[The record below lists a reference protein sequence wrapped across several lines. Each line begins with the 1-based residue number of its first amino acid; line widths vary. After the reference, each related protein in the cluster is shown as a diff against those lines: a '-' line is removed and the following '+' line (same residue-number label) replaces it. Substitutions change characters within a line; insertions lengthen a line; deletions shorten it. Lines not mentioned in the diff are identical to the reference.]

1 MISYAQN
8 FEDVMLA
15 RVFSGRTD
23 GFYVDVG
30 AGDPAN
36 LSVTKWFY
44 DLGWSGINIEP
55 NRSLF
60 KKLAAERARDVNLE
74 CGAGA
79 SHKRAQFMEM
89 PIPEL
94 SSFDSRVQA
103 SAEEHKIVGTTRT
116 VRVVPLTEILDQYAD
131 GRHIDF
137 LKIDV
142 EGWEWEVLCGLDLEK
157 YRPTVMLVEA
167 TRPETRIESQLEW
180 EGDLIAA
187 RYTFVYFDGINRFYL
202 ANEHLHLK
210 EHFLLPPNIFDD
222 PQPAALVRALK
233 VSEADREARLDT
245 INKLDAA
252 LKVSETDRQA
262 HLGTINGLK
271 EALKV
276 SEADREARL
285 DTVNKLD
292 AVLKVSEAD
301 RQARLDII
309 NKLDAVLKASEADR
323 QARLD
328 IITNRL
334 MSVENATQEILSRSR
349 ESEPTSL
356 RQKFGVRLGIQ
367 RQYPPIE
374 LTVPASYYAEIPPR
388 NAPRIAIVTPSLNHG
403 AYLKQAIDS
412 ILGQEY
418 PNLVYFVQDGGSQDG
433 SVEILNSYNSQLAW
447 CSEPDTGQANA
458 INRAFEK
465 IDGDIMAYNNSDD
478 MLLPGTLSY
487 VARFFERN
495 PRVDVVYGHRIC
507 IDRDDSEIGRWVLP
521 QHDLEA
527 LKWADYIPQ
536 ETMFWRRRVWDAVAP
551 FNESFNYALDWDFIL
566 RAQAEGYRFRR
577 LPRFLACFRVH
588 DEQKTL
594 ALKQVGQQECDILR
608 KRSFGTVPTRVEIN
622 NGLRRYMRR
631 HVALHIVSR
640 LEQRW
645 SRYRRQLVRVT
656 FPVRT
661 MIRNED
667 AKTPP
672 RNGKDVG

>member
-1 MISYAQN
+1 VISYAQN

-15 RVFSGRTD
+15 RLFSGRTD

-30 AGDPAN
+30 AGDPVA

-60 KKLAAERARDVNLE
+60 KKLAAERSRDVNLE
-74 CGAGA
+74 CGAGG

-94 SSFDSRVQA
+94 SSFDSRIHA
-103 SAEEHKIVGTTRT
+103 SAREHKISGTTRT
-116 VRVVPLTEILDQYAD
+116 VHVVPLTEILDQYAD
-131 GRHIDF
+131 KRHIDF
-137 LKIDV
+137 LKVDV
-142 EGWEWEVLCGLDLEK
+142 EGWEREVLCGLDLQR
-157 YRPTVMLVEA
+157 YRPTVILVESIW
-167 TRPETRIESQLEW
+167 PETRTELQSEW
-180 EGDLIAA
+180 EGELIAS

-210 EHFLLPPNIFDD
+210 EHFVLPPNIFDD
-222 PQPAALVRALK
+222 IQPAALVQMESELK
-233 VSEADREARLDT
+233 HYQANRSADINRL
-245 INKLDAA
+245 NEA

-262 HLGTINGLK
+262 
-271 EALKV
+271 
-276 SEADREARL
+276 
-285 DTVNKLD
+285 
-292 AVLKVSEAD
+292 
-301 RQARLDII
+301 RLDII
-309 NKLDAVLKASEADR
+309 N
-323 QARLD
+323 RL
-328 IITNRL
+328 TSL
-334 MSVENATQEILSRSR
+334 EEATQEILSRSR
-349 ESEPTSL
+349 ESEPAFRRFF
-356 RQKFGVRLGIQ
+356 RQAFSIRLGRVQ
-367 RQYPPIE
+367 HYPPVE
-374 LTVPASYYAEIPPR
+374 LQVPASYCAETPPQ
-388 NAPRIAIVTPSLNHG
+388 NAPRIAIATPSLNHA

-418 PNLVYFVQDGGSQDG
+418 PNLAYFVQDGGSEDG
-433 SVEILNSYNSQLAW
+433 SIEILNSYNSQLAW

-465 IDGDIMAYNNSDD
+465 IDGDIMAYINSDD

-487 VARFFERN
+487 VARFFQRN
-495 PRVDVVYGHRIC
+495 PTVDVVYGHRIC
-507 IDRDDSEIGRWVLP
+507 IDRDGSEIGRWVIP

-527 LKWADYIPQ
+527 VKWADYIPQ
-536 ETMFWRRRVWDAVAP
+536 ETMFWRRRVWDAVGP
-551 FNESFNYALDWDFIL
+551 FDESFNYALDWDLIL
-566 RAQAEGYRFRR
+566 RAQAKGYRFRR

-588 DEQKTL
+588 NEQKTL

-608 KRSFGTVPTRVEIN
+608 KRSFDTVPTNVEIN

-661 MIRNED
+661 MIRKED

-672 RNGKDVG
+672 WNAKDAG

>member
-1 MISYAQN
+1 LVHVYRSTDSPRIWVRPKIGRNEELGVSSVISYAQN

-15 RVFSGRTD
+15 RVFGSRTD

-30 AGDPAN
+30 AGDPVN

-60 KKLAAERARDVNLE
+60 TKLAADRPRDVNLE

-79 SHKRAQFMEM
+79 SRRQAQFMEM

-94 SSFDSRVQA
+94 SSFDSQVQA
-103 SAEEHKIVGTTRT
+103 SAKEQKIVSTTRT
-116 VRVVPLTEILDQYAD
+116 VYVVPLTEILDQHAD

-142 EGWEWEVLCGLDLEK
+142 EGWEREVLCGLDLEK
-157 YRPTVMLVEA
+157 YRPTVILVEA
-167 TRPETRIESQLEW
+167 TWPETRIESQLKW
-180 EGDLIAA
+180 EDDLIAA

-222 PQPAALVRALK
+222 IKPAALVRALK
-233 VSEADREARLDT
+233 VSEPDREARLDI
-245 INKLDAA
+245 INRLDAA
-252 LKVSETDRQA
+252 LKASETDRQA
-262 HLGTINGLK
+262 HLGTINRLK
-271 EALKV
+271 EALKL

-285 DTVNKLD
+285 DIIN
-292 AVLKVSEAD
+292 
-301 RQARLDII
+301 RLTDDII
-309 NKLDAVLKASEADR
+309 
-323 QARLD
+323 
-328 IITNRL
+328 NRL
-334 MSVENATQEILSRSR
+334 MSVENATQEILSRTP
-349 ESEPTSL
+349 ESVL
-356 RQKFGVRLGIQ
+356 RKFTIKLGIV
-367 RQYPPIE
+367 RQYPPME
-374 LTVPASYYAEIPPR
+374 LTVPGSYYAETPPQ
-388 NAPRIAIVTPSLNHG
+388 NAPRIALVTPSLNHG
-403 AYLKQAIDS
+403 GYLKQTVDS

-418 PNLVYFVQDGGSQDG
+418 PNLAYFVQDGGSQDG

-465 IDGDIMAYNNSDD
+465 IDGDIMAYINSDD

-495 PRVDVVYGHRIC
+495 PKVDVVYGHRIC
-507 IDRDDSEIGRWVLP
+507 IDGDGSDIGRWVLP

-536 ETMFWRRRVWDAVAP
+536 ETMFWRRRVWDAVGP
-551 FNESFNYALDWDFIL
+551 FDESFNYALDWDFIL
-566 RAQAEGYRFRR
+566 RVQAEGYRFRR

-594 ALKQVGQQECDILR
+594 TLKQVGKQECDILR
-608 KRSFGTVPTRVEIN
+608 KRSFGTVPTQLEIH

-631 HVALHIVSR
+631 HVALHILSR
-640 LEQRW
+640 LERRW
-645 SRYRRQLVRVT
+645 SMYRRQLVRVK
-656 FPVRT
+656 FPART

-672 RNGKDVG
+672 CNANVAG

>member
-1 MISYAQN
+1 VISYAQN

-15 RVFSGRTD
+15 RVFSNRTD

-30 AGDPAN
+30 AGDPVN

-55 NRSLF
+55 NRSFF
-60 KKLAAERARDVNLE
+60 KKLSADRSRDVNLD

-79 SHKRAQFMEM
+79 SRKRAQFIEM

-94 SSFDSRVQA
+94 SSFDSRVHA
-103 SAEEHKIVGTTRT
+103 SAREQKIFGTTRT
-116 VRVVPLTEILDQYAD
+116 VCVMPLTEILDQYAD
-131 GRHIDF
+131 ERHIDF
-137 LKIDV
+137 LKVDV
-142 EGWEWEVLCGLDLEK
+142 EGWEREVLCGLDLQR
-157 YRPTVMLVEA
+157 YRPIVILVESIW
-167 TRPETRIESQLEW
+167 PETRTESQSEW
-180 EGDLIAA
+180 EGELIAA
-187 RYTFVYFDGINRFYL
+187 LYTFVYFDGINRFYL

-210 EHFLLPPNIFDD
+210 EHFVLPPNIFDD
-222 PQPAALVRALK
+222 IQPAALIRMESELK
-233 VSEADREARLDT
+233 HYQANRSADINRL
-245 INKLDAA
+245 NEA

-262 HLGTINGLK
+262 
-271 EALKV
+271 
-276 SEADREARL
+276 
-285 DTVNKLD
+285 
-292 AVLKVSEAD
+292 
-301 RQARLDII
+301 RLDII
-309 NKLDAVLKASEADR
+309 N
-323 QARLD
+323 RLNDD
-328 IITNRL
+328 IINRL
-334 MSVENATQEILSRSR
+334 TSLEEATQEILSRSR
-349 ESEPTSL
+349 ESEPAL
-356 RQKFGVRLGIQ
+356 RRFFRQAFSIRLGRVQ
-367 RQYPPIE
+367 HYPPVE
-374 LTVPASYYAEIPPR
+374 LQVPASYCAETPPQ
-388 NAPRIAIVTPSLNHG
+388 NAPRIAIATPSLNHA

-418 PNLVYFVQDGGSQDG
+418 PNLAYFVQDGGSEDG
-433 SVEILNSYNSQLAW
+433 SIEILNSYNSQLAW

-465 IDGDIMAYNNSDD
+465 VDGDIMAYINSDD

-487 VARFFERN
+487 VARFFQRN
-495 PRVDVVYGHRIC
+495 PTVDVVYGHRIC
-507 IDRDDSEIGRWVLP
+507 IDRDGSEIGRWVIP

-527 LKWADYIPQ
+527 VKWADYIPQ
-536 ETMFWRRRVWDAVAP
+536 ETMFWRRRVWDAVGP
-551 FNESFNYALDWDFIL
+551 FDESFNYALDWDLIL
-566 RAQAEGYRFRR
+566 RAQAKGYRFRR

-588 DEQKTL
+588 NEQKTL

-608 KRSFGTVPTRVEIN
+608 KRSFGTVPTNVEIN

-661 MIRNED
+661 MIRKED

-672 RNGKDVG
+672 WNAKDAG